1 MQKLRSRHLKWSAS
15 LASSDSEIPA
25 SEGKK
30 RSLAGLRH
38 QARHYAL
45 QALYQRQMTGQSAAD
60 ITAQFLADNDFS
72 RADQDYF
79 IEALEAVIAGS
90 PALDAR
96 YQPYLTERSL
106 DELGLVERAALRLG
120 AWELLERLDIPYRVA
135 INEAVSLAKKFG
147 AADSHKFVNAVLDK
161 LAQEVRRAE
170 IEAGR

>member
-1 MQKLRSRHLKWSAS
+1 M
-15 LASSDSEIPA
+15 
-25 SEGKK
+25 
-30 RSLAGLRH
+30 AGLRH

-60 ITAQFLADNDFS
+60 ITAQFLADNDFA
-72 RADQDYF
+72 RTDQAF
-79 IEALEAVIAGS
+79 FVEAVKAVVEGS
-90 PALDAR
+90 TLLDAR
-96 YQPYLTERSL
+96 YQPYLTDRSL

-120 AWELLERLDIPYRVA
+120 AWELLERLDIPYRVT

-161 LAQEVRRAE
+161 LAQEVRRVE